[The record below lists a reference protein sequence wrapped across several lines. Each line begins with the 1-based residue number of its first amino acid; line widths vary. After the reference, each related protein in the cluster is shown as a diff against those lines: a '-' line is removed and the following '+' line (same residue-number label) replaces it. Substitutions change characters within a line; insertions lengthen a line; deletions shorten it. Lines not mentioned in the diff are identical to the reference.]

1 MTYEWNKLRMQGSD
15 LEKVGRKYA
24 ELEFSIR
31 EREKMISQNYSNV
44 QNKLENGQEDTLDL
58 LDMQEKLQ

>member
-1 MTYEWNKLRMQGSD
+1 MQGSD

-44 QNKLENGQEDTLDL
+44 QNKLDNGQEDTLDL